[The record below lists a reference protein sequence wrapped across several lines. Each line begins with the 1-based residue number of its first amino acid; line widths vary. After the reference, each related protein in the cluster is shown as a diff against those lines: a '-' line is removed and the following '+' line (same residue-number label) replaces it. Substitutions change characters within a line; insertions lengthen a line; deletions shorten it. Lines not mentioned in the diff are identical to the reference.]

1 MSFLLMSNNPKI
13 SVILPVYNTQSY
25 LERALQS
32 VLNQSFK
39 NWELIAIND
48 ASTDESLS
56 ILKSFAKDDSRIKL
70 IDFKKNKGLGS
81 VRNVGMDQANGDYL
95 VFLDSDDFLTYDAL
109 ELLNNHILR
118 KPKIEVF
125 VWGFNT
131 CTAKGKILKTH
142 IPSKPDKNI
151 GESSFQLGMLNRKG
165 FQPFAWVYTVKN
177 TLVEKHNIC
186 FAEGIY
192 FEDIIFSAQIL
203 FYAKKVGVIEQACY
217 YYRKHGASITGKSSK
232 QKIDDKFTAFTQIK
246 TFLEG
251 QKVFQHYQSLYL
263 ARFLALCVHTS
274 FNEYF
279 GLPKTERDQEL
290 DDYMYRIRK
299 SGLLR
304 NENLMLLRTIGLS
317 LSKNEKSTR
326 KAYLGAYHGLKG
338 IREHYSRHRFFMRL
352 IIKIYRYRK
361 GIK

>member
-1 MSFLLMSNNPKI
+1 MSPKI
-13 SVILPVYNTQSY
+13 SVILPIYNTCAF
-25 LERALQS
+25 LEEAVNS
-32 VLNQSFK
+32 VVCQTFDD
-39 NWELIAIND
+39 WELIAIND

-56 ILKSFAKDDSRIKL
+56 ILKSFERDDSRIKV
-70 IDFKKNKGLGS
+70 IDFKKNKGLGR
-81 VRNVGMDQANGDYL
+81 VRNAGVEEAKGDYL
-95 VFLDSDDFLTYDAL
+95 VFLDSDDFMTPDAL
-109 ELLNNHILR
+109 GFLNNDILK

-131 CTAKGKILKTH
+131 CTVKGETLKTH
-142 IPSKPDKNI
+142 IPSKPDKNV
-151 GESSFQLGMLNRKG
+151 GESPFQLSMLNRKG
-165 FQPFAWVYTVKN
+165 FKPFAWIYIFKRVFVK
-177 TLVEKHNIC
+177 KYNIG
-186 FAEGIY
+186 FAENMF
-192 FEDIIFSAQIL
+192 FEDIQFSTQAL

-217 YYRKHGASITGKSSK
+217 NYRKHGASITGKSSK

-279 GLPKTERDQEL
+279 VLPKTERDQEL
-290 DDYMYRIRK
+290 DDYMYRIRR

-317 LSKNEKSTR
+317 LPKNEKSAR

-352 IIKIYRYRK
+352 IIKFYRYRK